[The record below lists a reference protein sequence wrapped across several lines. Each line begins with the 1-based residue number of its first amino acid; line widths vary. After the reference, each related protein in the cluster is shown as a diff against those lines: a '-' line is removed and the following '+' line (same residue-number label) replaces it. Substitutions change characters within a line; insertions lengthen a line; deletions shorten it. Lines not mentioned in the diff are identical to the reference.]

1 MKIFFSTI
9 IACITVFIFSTGCK
23 KNENTQRVPV
33 AAENEPANL
42 MNSYDSFGYWHN
54 VILDSIDKQR
64 TSGNCSG
71 FNASCNYIRK
81 FYGMH
86 NWQNLAPDHFE
97 QIPQKVM
104 DAATDV
110 NGFIERYRWSDSVK
124 ARLSQLVKIIENVST
139 DSCTYPEFKG
149 AIRCF
154 EESIIKSNLPVADQE
169 VILKAT
175 SIARYSGYRWMQ
187 QPELMQSYDPN
198 ELPRLLQ
205 RAGFAP
211 DVVTVQVRPM
221 SIFKKVGK
229 WVATTMIDI
238 TFAIGELSIATG
250 SEASDFFR
258 ELMK

>member
-23 KNENTQRVPV
+23 KNENTQRVSV

-42 MNSYDSFGYWHN
+42 MNPYDSFGYWHN

-64 TSGNCSG
+64 TTGNCTG
-71 FNASCNYIRK
+71 FSASCNYIRK
-81 FYGMH
+81 FYDMH
-86 NWQNLAPDHFE
+86 KWQDLTPDHFD
-97 QIPQKVM
+97 QIPQNVM

-110 NGFIERYRWSDSVK
+110 NGYIDRYQWSDSVK
-124 ARLSQLVKIIENVST
+124 KRLSQLVKIIEDVSA

-154 EESIIKSNLPVADQE
+154 EESVIKSSLPVGDRE

-175 SIARYSGYRWMQ
+175 SIARYSGFRWIQ
-187 QPELMQSYDPN
+187 QPELKQSYDPN
-198 ELPRLLQ
+198 ELPRLFQ

-211 DVVTVQVRPM
+211 GMVKVQVRPL
-221 SIFKKVGK
+221 SIFKKVAK

-238 TFAIGELSIATG
+238 QCAIGELSIATG